1 MWQSLDKLNQESNF
15 RSYVAAGAEHTILPF
30 DRFYTTQINGVR
42 FRDWFA
48 SLINDQPVQNT
59 ACVHGSSLACP

>member
-1 MWQSLDKLNQESNF
+1 MLF
-15 RSYVAAGAEHTILPF
+15 RLVTILPF

-48 SLINDQPVQNT
+48 NLIKGQLTQN
-59 ACVHGSSLACP
+59 AASARGSRLTGP